1 MLCIEMSQIKK
12 KVDVLCFV
20 GMRHP
25 YHGIDTTFDL
35 EDLKSGDP
43 MKQFEAWFEDAR
55 KVKEIQEANAMALA
69 TASK

>member
-1 MLCIEMSQIKK
+1 
-12 KVDVLCFV
+12 
-20 GMRHP
+20 MRHP

-35 EDLKSGDP
+35 GDLKSGDP